1 MEFNAEK
8 EPAWFPESKIYFN
21 GSQYIAIPHTTR
33 RYKKRPKKIEKIF
46 VLPQDD
52 NDITVDGAV
61 KPASVLPKMEIMDD
75 DECPDCPF
83 EAEIEAYYAKKKD
96 EKMNFNADMVPS
108 LPKKER
114 KSKFKRVTR
123 GGEFNRLYEESKDMK
138 KKERRTYLLNGMRR
152 LFANRSAAETYVDNK
167 ILDKERALFEKKQR
181 FERKA
186 RQTKFNYFVTFT
198 YANEKHT
205 EDTFREKLSKSLRN
219 YATKYDWKYMGV
231 WERGG
236 ENERLHFHALVKIPD
251 GTMPGELIKVND
263 FNLKTKRPQ
272 KTIQNTHFNK
282 KFGRTDFK
290 EVIQDDHAF
299 TEAIGYILKY
309 IGKTNEKIV
318 YSRGLPMYFISDV
331 NSDDVMARTGVDG
344 RKLILSKDFK
354 CWDQGEYLGEMS
366 EETKQ
371 RMRSTTC

>member
-8 EPAWFPESKIYFN
+8 EPAWFPEAKVYFN

-33 RYKKRPKKIEKIF
+33 RYKKRPKKQEKVF
-46 VLPQDD
+46 VVPEDD
-52 NDITVDGAV
+52 SEIIVDGV
-61 KPASVLPKMEIMDD
+61 VRPASTVPKLEIMDD

-96 EKMNFNADMVPS
+96 EKTNFNADMVPS
-108 LPKKER
+108 LSKKER